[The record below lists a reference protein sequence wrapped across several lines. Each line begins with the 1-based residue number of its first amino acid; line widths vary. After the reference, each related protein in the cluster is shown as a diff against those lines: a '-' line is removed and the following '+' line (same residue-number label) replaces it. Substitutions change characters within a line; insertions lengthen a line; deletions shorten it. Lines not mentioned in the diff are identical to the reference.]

1 MRSLFIATVL
11 LFIGCN
17 QVSGADDIT
26 FPKKGDKASDNVS
39 EEGSDSAKNS
49 DAGVKPDAGQ

>member
-1 MRSLFIATVL
+1 ML